1 MYAYTISWM
10 MSAYQDVLLSWFRLG
25 DSFVYMLIVFDGQN
39 KQASDMPFLWANT
52 GFSSKTLI
60 TVRKIPE
67 NIHNNRACN
76 FRGSLNFDVWV
87 FRGQSCFRRSTV
99 SSWSQDNG
107 LLRKFVSFYFVDKN
121 FSLTDCKLHED
132 LSVTVSYNVT
142 KVSTINLVNLIWTFM
157 IHWSVQRVQ
166 IPDFPCISPIP

>member
-1 MYAYTISWM
+1 MKITAKRANDPRLMYAYTISWM
-10 MSAYQDVLLSWFRLG
+10 MSACQDVLLSWFRLG

-76 FRGSLNFDVWV
+76 FRGSLNFEVLGV
-87 FRGQSCFRRSTV
+87 SRRAMFSKVHSIELIPRQWITTKIRFLLLCRQKFLFDWLQT
-99 SSWSQDNG
+99 SWGSFCYSQ
-107 LLRKFVSFYFVDKN
+107 L
-121 FSLTDCKLHED
+121 
-132 LSVTVSYNVT
+132 
-142 KVSTINLVNLIWTFM
+142 
-157 IHWSVQRVQ
+157 
-166 IPDFPCISPIP
+166 

>member
-1 MYAYTISWM
+1 M
-10 MSAYQDVLLSWFRLG
+10 MSACQDVLLSWFRLG

-67 NIHNNRACN
+67 NIHSNRAVACN
-76 FRGSLNFDVWV
+76 FRGSLNFEVL
-87 FRGQSCFRRSTV
+87 GV
-99 SSWSQDNG
+99 SRTAMFSKVHSIELFQDNG
-107 LLRKFVSFYFVDKN
+107 LLRKFASFYFVEKN

-132 LSVTVSYNVT
+132 LPFTVSYNVT
-142 KVSTINLVNLIWTFM
+142 KVLTINLVNLI
-157 IHWSVQRVQ
+157 
-166 IPDFPCISPIP
+166 

>member
-1 MYAYTISWM
+1 
-10 MSAYQDVLLSWFRLG
+10 MSACQDVLLSWFRLG

-76 FRGSLNFDVWV
+76 FRGSLNFEVL
-87 FRGQSCFRRSTV
+87 GV
-99 SSWSQDNG
+99 SRTAMFSKVHSIELIPRQWITRP

-121 FSLTDCKLHED
+121 FFLTDCKLHED
-132 LSVTVSYNVT
+132 LSFAVSYNVT
-142 KVSTINLVNLIWTFM
+142 KVSTINLVNLI
-157 IHWSVQRVQ
+157 
-166 IPDFPCISPIP
+166 